1 MGELL
6 RASILALAACA
17 MLSSCASELKRAEAD
32 LKEIEAWLP
41 GSYDNVEQVQEDAR
55 QGRTAQTAISLHIV
69 QIHMPTFGD
78 HVFYLQESAADDPR
92 RITSQRLLSFEAV
105 KEGHVLETMYTLS
118 QPQRWRDGH
127 LNPSLFKGMMYN
139 DATPLAGCE
148 LLWKKEKK
156 EDMRYVAANPTG
168 GCRATVPAL
177 GGGVRLQIRA
187 ELAVDELFLSEL
199 AYNSAGQ
206 LVQGNANE
214 PFYRYRKRSGS

>member
-6 RASILALAACA
+6 RAAVLVLVCAVLA
-17 MLSSCASELKRAEAD
+17 SCASELKRAEAD

-41 GSYDNVEQVQEDAR
+41 GSYDNVEQAQEDAR
-55 QGRTAQTAISLHIV
+55 QGRAPHTALSLHIV
-69 QIHMPTFGD
+69 QIFMPTFGD

-92 RITSQRLLSFEAV
+92 RITSQRLLSFTAV

-118 QPQRWRDGH
+118 QPNRWRDGH
-127 LNPSLFKGMMYN
+127 VNPSLFKGMMYN
-139 DATPLAGCE
+139 DATPMAGCE
-148 LLWKKEKK
+148 LLWKKEEAK
-156 EDMRYVAANPTG
+156 YVAANPTG
-168 GCRATVPAL
+168 GCRATIPAL

-187 ELAVDELFLSEL
+187 ELAVDELSISEQ
-199 AYNSAGQ
+199 AYNASGQ